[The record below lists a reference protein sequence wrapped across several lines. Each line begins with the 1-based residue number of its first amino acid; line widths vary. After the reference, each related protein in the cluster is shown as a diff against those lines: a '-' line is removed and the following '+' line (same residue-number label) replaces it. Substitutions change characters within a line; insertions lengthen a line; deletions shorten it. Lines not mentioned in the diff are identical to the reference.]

1 MNYQGYF
8 IVGPDGLN
16 LASSRDQNVGVPNG
30 LLAADS
36 GFLDRILGGQVA
48 ISRPVVA
55 DVPLPGDGG
64 ALREGLPAMFV
75 GAPIHDVAGNI
86 VAAFMFRLRPDEGF
100 TGILQQGRIGRT
112 GETYAFDRDGRLISA
127 SRYDRQLREAGVI
140 GPEQAAMLN
149 IRLLDPG
156 ANLVAGESATLP
168 RSALPLTRMARA
180 ALRGESGTDVTG
192 YRDYRGVPVVGAWRW
207 EADLGLGIATE
218 IDVAEAYGILHATN
232 RTITALTALAIALV
246 IGLTAIYLVYGR
258 RLIEEATLR
267 EREALFTNLV
277 EGVATDYL
285 IVRQAFDGRVLY
297 ASPATERFAAVTADK
312 AVGQKWWE
320 LLPVTRP
327 ELARVKRI
335 IAAASRGT
343 SPEPFDMEYRHPH
356 GGDRM
361 VEVLVRPEFDEQGSP
376 FALLAVIKDV
386 TDRHKTQQKLLQAAT
401 VFEHTDEGIIVTDV
415 DRKIIAVN
423 GAFTR
428 ITGYEEWEAVGRE
441 PSMLASER
449 HDQAYFDEVR
459 RTLDERGEWRG
470 EMWNRRKNG
479 EIYPVWQNTTVVRDE
494 YGQVINYV
502 ALFSDISAI
511 KESEERLA
519 HLAHHDPLTGLA
531 NRLRFTANLEQ
542 ALETA
547 KRHQRKMALMY
558 LDLDDFKPINDARG
572 HSVGDEVL
580 KLVAERLARC
590 VRAEDTVARLGGDEF
605 AIILHEI
612 TRSEDAAAV
621 ARKVLGALSEPLPL
635 GEDTYRITASV
646 GISIFPDDARRQD
659 GLLRAADVAMD
670 RAKESRNGDF
680 EFHSRASASGGRG

>member
-1 MNYQGYF
+1 
-8 IVGPDGLN
+8 
-16 LASSRDQNVGVPNG
+16 
-30 LLAADS
+30 
-36 GFLDRILGGQVA
+36 
-48 ISRPVVA
+48 
-55 DVPLPGDGG
+55 
-64 ALREGLPAMFV
+64 
-75 GAPIHDVAGNI
+75 
-86 VAAFMFRLRPDEGF
+86 
-100 TGILQQGRIGRT
+100 
-112 GETYAFDRDGRLISA
+112 
-127 SRYDRQLREAGVI
+127 
-140 GPEQAAMLN
+140 
-149 IRLLDPG
+149 
-156 ANLVAGESATLP
+156 
-168 RSALPLTRMARA
+168 
-180 ALRGESGTDVTG
+180 
-192 YRDYRGVPVVGAWRW
+192 
-207 EADLGLGIATE
+207 
-218 IDVAEAYGILHATN
+218 
-232 RTITALTALAIALV
+232 
-246 IGLTAIYLVYGR
+246 
-258 RLIEEATLR
+258 
-267 EREALFTNLV
+267 
-277 EGVATDYL
+277 
-285 IVRQAFDGRVLY
+285 
-297 ASPATERFAAVTADK
+297 
-312 AVGQKWWE
+312 
-320 LLPVTRP
+320 
-327 ELARVKRI
+327 
-335 IAAASRGT
+335 
-343 SPEPFDMEYRHPH
+343 
-356 GGDRM
+356 
-361 VEVLVRPEFDEQGSP
+361 
-376 FALLAVIKDV
+376 
-386 TDRHKTQQKLLQAAT
+386 

-572 HSVGDEVL
+572 HSVGDEIL
-580 KLVAERLARC
+580 KLVAARLARC

-621 ARKVLGALSEPLPL
+621 ARKVLGTLSEPLPF

-659 GLLRAADVAMD
+659 GLLRAADAAMY
-670 RAKESRNGDF
+670 RAKESRSGDF
-680 EFHSRASASGGRG
+680 EFHSHASGGHG